1 MTNIINKIMN
11 KILTLRLIYNKVALS
26 NLINGKQ

>member
-11 KILTLRLIYNKVALS
+11 KILTLHLIYTRVALS